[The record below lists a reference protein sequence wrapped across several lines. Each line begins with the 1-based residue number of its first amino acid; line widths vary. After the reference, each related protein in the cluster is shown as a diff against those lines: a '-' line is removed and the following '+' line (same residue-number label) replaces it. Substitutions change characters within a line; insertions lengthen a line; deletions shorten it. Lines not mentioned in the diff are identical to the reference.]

1 MFGKRR
7 DKQDELDKQFESPKP
22 PPAYSGPLM
31 GAMRPSQLPAEPPAK
46 PLYGGDPTPEPPGE
60 TASRVTDD
68 AFAANLEA
76 DLNAPQPLDEPDPM
90 PEPLPDPLAQTE
102 TPAGPVAE
110 SAQEPVEAPAPPVA
124 PAASPARAQR
134 GVSRDGD
141 QMLGLLSTIESQ
153 LGELQRLKADREML
167 VGDLELAR
175 EELDAQQA
183 LLDQREL
190 NIASLEA
197 EAKEN
202 QRITEGMLADAE
214 QRTKELEQRSTDLEQ
229 TRNELEQ
236 QRVHLDELQRALD
249 ERTRELEVRDAD
261 MRARID
267 DLDSREKESEEREA
281 ELRLAIEAEMQER
294 LGEVQSALDK
304 ARAELEAMRSQ
315 VEERNAEI
323 ERIRTEADERVAEVE
338 HALRE
343 ELAARIESE
352 KLGAGERVEQLQS
365 ELDEA
370 NLALKE
376 SADAADA
383 HEAKC
388 RELAERVGQL
398 ESELGE
404 AREKASE
411 RGDELASGM
420 ESVQQRMS
428 QLEGELAKT
437 RDQLTEAGRHL
448 GEAQDRV
455 SAAEQR
461 AKAAESEAT
470 TQKQT
475 AEEAKALAAK
485 QAKEH
490 AEKLAEEVAQA
501 KAQAVAQTQA
511 GSVMPP
517 AAPVAPG
524 ITPAELAKRDRVIEL
539 LKSKLDQTT
548 ERCKQLDA
556 QLQAGSPSA
565 PASGANDAGGQ
576 KSSLDELQQKLLNRQ
591 QELDVIAHK
600 LSAREQAIKQRE
612 ASAGTKGGPAP
623 ISAAAGSSSAMIEA
637 ERDALRQENEKIHQQ
652 REAIAEAKAKLDRT
666 AQKVAA
672 KAAKGKAA
680 NIMLAAMITMVI
692 LAASSWY
699 IVGQI
704 AKPIHV
710 ASVELGVDP
719 QARLSEQQ
727 LRSWQSYHEALL
739 DDPQFH
745 ELAARRLKARG
756 YHDFGTPSDVR
767 SMVQSGMIT
776 HESSHAGRLIL
787 LYTGAGSDRTTR
799 VLDTFSSALSS
810 FANDT
815 RDHRHDGAATAIIT
829 QVSADP
835 TPIEDPRLNMF
846 AMVFGGLC
854 AFALFASVVLWRR
867 MSKDMSD
874 FDARL
879 SDDLHIAGEPGEGG
893 ASAEGK
899 RLMF

>member
-1 MFGKRR
+1 
-7 DKQDELDKQFESPKP
+7 
-22 PPAYSGPLM
+22 A
-31 GAMRPSQLPAEPPAK
+31 
-46 PLYGGDPTPEPPGE
+46 
-60 TASRVTDD
+60 
-68 AFAANLEA
+68 
-76 DLNAPQPLDEPDPM
+76 
-90 PEPLPDPLAQTE
+90 
-102 TPAGPVAE
+102 
-110 SAQEPVEAPAPPVA
+110 
-124 PAASPARAQR
+124 
-134 GVSRDGD
+134 
-141 QMLGLLSTIESQ
+141 
-153 LGELQRLKADREML
+153 
-167 VGDLELAR
+167 
-175 EELDAQQA
+175 
-183 LLDQREL
+183 
-190 NIASLEA
+190 
-197 EAKEN
+197 
-202 QRITEGMLADAE
+202 
-214 QRTKELEQRSTDLEQ
+214 
-229 TRNELEQ
+229 
-236 QRVHLDELQRALD
+236 
-249 ERTRELEVRDAD
+249 
-261 MRARID
+261 
-267 DLDSREKESEEREA
+267 
-281 ELRLAIEAEMQER
+281 
-294 LGEVQSALDK
+294 
-304 ARAELEAMRSQ
+304 
-315 VEERNAEI
+315 
-323 ERIRTEADERVAEVE
+323 
-338 HALRE
+338 
-343 ELAARIESE
+343 
-352 KLGAGERVEQLQS
+352 
-365 ELDEA
+365 
-370 NLALKE
+370 
-376 SADAADA
+376 
-383 HEAKC
+383 
-388 RELAERVGQL
+388 
-398 ESELGE
+398 
-404 AREKASE
+404 
-411 RGDELASGM
+411 
-420 ESVQQRMS
+420 VQQRMS
-428 QLEGELAKT
+428 ELENELARA

-448 GEAQDRV
+448 GEAQDRA
-455 SAAEQR
+455 SAAEKR
-461 AKAAESEAT
+461 AKAAETEAT

-501 KAQAVAQTQA
+501 KAQAQA
-511 GSVMPP
+511 SPAAPP

-524 ITPAELAKRDRVIEL
+524 INPAELAKRDRVIEL

-556 QLQAGSPSA
+556 QLQAGSSAA

-612 ASAGTKGGPAP
+612 ASAGTKGTPAP
-623 ISAAAGSSSAMIEA
+623 ISAAAGSNSAMIEA

-727 LRSWQSYHEALL
+727 IRSWQSYHEALL